1 MLGVISVRTSAMLD
15 APMNRVGGTMCLLL
29 CLFLFPVLQH
39 GKEIHDIRKR
49 LGGHDTRDQQI
60 LEEAHDLWRL
70 DVTFLS

>member
-1 MLGVISVRTSAMLD
+1 MLN

-39 GKEIHDIRKR
+39 GKKIHDIRKR
-49 LGGHDTRDQQI
+49 LGGHDKRDQQI

-70 DVTFLS
+70 DVTFS